1 MEEKQRYY
9 FLKTSYSDK
18 DKEWTA
24 VIADATV
31 LGDSGLASVRN
42 AFNTSAKAV
51 SRGGVHIM
59 TLDQLQQRLPDLE
72 KAQMDKSLGAYN
84 RAIQCIHVKNGVV
97 AEASPQKA
105 SLVNG

>member
-1 MEEKQRYY
+1 MEDKQRYY
-9 FLKTSYSDK
+9 FLKTSYSEK
-18 DKEWTA
+18 EKEWIA
-24 VIADATV
+24 VIADAAV
-31 LGDSGLASVRN
+31 LGDSGLANMRN
-42 AFNTSAKAV
+42 AFNATAAPV

-97 AEASPQKA
+97 AEPSPQKA
-105 SLVNG
+105 ALVNG